1 MTIFFLECWGDAS
14 AVGSASGAGS
24 ENITFIQDDTQN
36 SSYLVHVWSL
46 SGPGLVLV
54 CHCLLWKCPLY
65 GIKTSAV
72 KIEPFV
78 KTRPL
83 AAGGVTEG
91 PDVAVVSI
99 SKCNLSFR
107 KHGKERGTPG
117 EVRFRWTPGVK
128 VNVKISVWAWRCRTW
143 NLFNVVHTF

>member
-1 MTIFFLECWGDAS
+1 MRIFYNDHLFLNQFIVSQKVIRLCVTIFFLECWGDAS

-36 SSYLVHVWSL
+36 SSYLVHVRSMSGPCLVHVWPR

-91 PDVAVVSI
+91 PDVVSI

-107 KHGKERGTPG
+107 KQG
-117 EVRFRWTPGVK
+117 EE
-128 VNVKISVWAWRCRTW
+128 
-143 NLFNVVHTF
+143 

>member
-1 MTIFFLECWGDAS
+1 MRIYYNDHLFLNQFIVSQKVILRVSVFLWLFSSWSAGVMLQLLGQHLEPAQRTLLSFRMTLRIVHIWS
-14 AVGSASGAGS
+14 MSGPR
-24 ENITFIQDDTQN
+24 
-36 SSYLVHVWSL
+36 LVHVWPR

-91 PDVAVVSI
+91 TDVVSI

-107 KHGKERGTPG
+107 KQG
-117 EVRFRWTPGVK
+117 EE
-128 VNVKISVWAWRCRTW
+128 
-143 NLFNVVHTF
+143 